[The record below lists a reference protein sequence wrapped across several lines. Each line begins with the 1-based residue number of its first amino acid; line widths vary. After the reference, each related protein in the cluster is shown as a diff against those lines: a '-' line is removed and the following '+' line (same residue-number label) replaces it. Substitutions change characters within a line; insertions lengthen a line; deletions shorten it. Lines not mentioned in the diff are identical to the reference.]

1 MDEAFERFNRS
12 LSLDRRL
19 ILEDIEGSMAY
30 AEALEQAGV
39 LSPQELR
46 QILGGL
52 GEIRNRTQQDPDFLA
67 DAKDED
73 VHSFVE
79 ARLVE
84 IIGKAG
90 LKLHTGRSRNDQVA
104 VDTRL
109 FLKKAIGQV
118 QQGLKGR

>member
-39 LSPQELR
+39 LSEQELR

-52 GEIRNRTQQDPDFLA
+52 GEIRNRTQQDPDSLA

-84 IIGKAG
+84 IIEKPG
-90 LKLHTGRSRNDQVA
+90 
-104 VDTRL
+104 
-109 FLKKAIGQV
+109 
-118 QQGLKGR
+118 